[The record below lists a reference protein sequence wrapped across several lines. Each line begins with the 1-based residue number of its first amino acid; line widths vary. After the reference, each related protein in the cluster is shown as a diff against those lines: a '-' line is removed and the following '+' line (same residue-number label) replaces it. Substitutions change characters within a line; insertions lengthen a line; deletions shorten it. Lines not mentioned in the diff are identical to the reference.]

1 MLLSIE
7 HVSESI
13 QAGHVYIGAFG
24 KSGSKTSTGEIA
36 AGEGPPLNSGIPP
49 WNTINPTIAVA
60 ISNGIG
66 II

>member
-1 MLLSIE
+1 MPLSIE

-13 QAGHVYIGAFG
+13 QAGHVYLGAFG
-24 KSGSKTSTGEIA
+24 KSGSKISTGEIA
-36 AGEGPPLNSGIPP
+36 AGVGPLNSGIPP

-60 ISNGIG
+60 ISSGIG